1 MHIFRLI
8 ARKLLEIH
16 QVFLRRF
23 HTIKRKICLRD
34 LHTRFNQ
41 FFPKNGGIAINIK
54 ILALGRLKEKYLT
67 EAMNEYEKRL
77 SAFCKFE
84 VIELEPQ
91 RLPENPSEAEISAA
105 LESEADKL
113 FLKIPA
119 QSAVIALCIEGKQL
133 SSPALAKKISDF
145 ATDGIGTVVFVIGSS
160 FGLSECI
167 KKAANLR
174 LSMSEMTFPHQL
186 ARVMLTEQIY
196 RAFTIINNRKYHK

>member
-1 MHIFRLI
+1 MHIFRFI

-67 EAMNEYEKRL
+67 EAMDEYEKRL

-84 VIELEPQ
+84 VTELEPQ

-133 SSPALAKKISDF
+133 SSPHLRKKSPISPQTVSERSFSLLA
-145 ATDGIGTVVFVIGSS
+145 V
-160 FGLSECI
+160 LSG
-167 KKAANLR
+167 
-174 LSMSEMTFPHQL
+174 FPN
-186 ARVMLTEQIY
+186 A
-196 RAFTIINNRKYHK
+196 